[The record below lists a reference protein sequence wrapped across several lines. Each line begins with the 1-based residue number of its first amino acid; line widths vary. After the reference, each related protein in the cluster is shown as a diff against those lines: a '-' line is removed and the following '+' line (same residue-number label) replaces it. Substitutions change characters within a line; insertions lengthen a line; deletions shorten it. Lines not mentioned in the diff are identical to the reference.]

1 MHPPILTFVVIL
13 AATLDAAS
21 GQVTQANQPPL
32 ILRQTNT
39 DVVLTGCIVQGSS
52 STLFVFENAR
62 QEPNSA
68 VEKGARYLLTSVVED
83 IDLRTHLNHEV
94 RITGV
99 IDHRVS
105 AMPDREPVGGDSK
118 RPANERTLPRFVA
131 KSITMVSDKCP
142 ASTNG
147 Q

>member
-1 MHPPILTFVVIL
+1 MITTLITLAVL
-13 AATLDAAS
+13 AATFDAAAS
-21 GQVTQANQPPL
+21 QAVQATQPPVAV
-32 ILRQTNT
+32 RQTNP
-39 DVVLTGCIVQGSS
+39 DVVLTGCVVQGSS
-52 STLFVFENAR
+52 STVFIFDRAKK
-62 QEPNSA
+62 EPNSA

-99 IDHRVS
+99 MDLRVS
-105 AMPDREPVGGDSK
+105 ALPDREPVTADAK
-118 RPANERTLPRFVA
+118 NAVNERTLPRFVA

-142 ASTNG
+142 TITNG